1 MLSSW
6 FRRAPRPLL
15 QARSYT
21 IHNPSKNSHL
31 RSSFLQEVSR
41 NRVPNDSSIRTFARK
56 AGRMGQHL
64 QKLDEISHRA
74 EHDAAKEKRTKK
86 KGSSH
91 GPGIGDSDDLVGDLE
106 EDESEAIFNR
116 IEYDNESDETPSLPS
131 VDDVEGRM
139 MKVVLAMEESFRS
152 IRGAEL
158 TPDLFDTVQVKAYG
172 AVTPLNAVAQVVIT
186 SPTQANITCFDPE
199 VAPSVRDAVRDMGM
213 NFNPLLEEGA
223 VIVPI
228 PRVSA
233 ERREAIVKQLG
244 KTAESTRQRVR
255 RIRRGAQDVVKKGK
269 DGKLGPGISEDDA
282 FRVGKEVDAVTEKCI
297 ESLNNVMEKKHKSVM
312 AV

>member
-1 MLSSW
+1 
-6 FRRAPRPLL
+6 
-15 QARSYT
+15 
-21 IHNPSKNSHL
+21 
-31 RSSFLQEVSR
+31 
-41 NRVPNDSSIRTFARK
+41 
-56 AGRMGQHL
+56 MGKHL
-64 QKLDEISHRA
+64 QKLDELAHSV
-74 EHDAAKEKRTKK
+74 EHDEAKEKRQKK
-86 KGSSH
+86 TNASR
-91 GPGIGDSDDLVGDLE
+91 GPDIGELDDLVIE
-106 EDESEAIFNR
+106 EDENEAVFNR
-116 IEYDNESDETPSLPS
+116 VEFDDNSDETPSLPS

-152 IRGAEL
+152 IRGAEP
-158 TPDLFDTVQVKAYG
+158 TPDLFDSLQVKAYG

-199 VAPSVRDAVRDMGM
+199 TAPSVRDAVRDMGM
-213 NFNPLLEEGA
+213 NFNPLVEEGA
-223 VIVPI
+223 VIVSI

-233 ERREAIVKQLG
+233 ERRKAIVKQLG

-282 FRVGKEVDAVTEKCI
+282 FRAGKEIDAATEKCI
-297 ESLNNVMEKKHKSVM
+297 LALNDVMDKKQDSVM